1 MKLNLHSTDLS
12 LSLKA
17 RVALEKHVFRFTH
30 SLGQN
35 FILDENVISDIVY
48 KAGVQQGDNIL
59 EIGPGAGMMT
69 AMMADKGA
77 KVLAIELDRALEP
90 VLNDVIGERDVKIV
104 FQDALKADLNALTRG
119 TFGENAPYSIVANLP
134 YYITADFLMRAITLN
149 PAPGSITLMVQKEA
163 AERVMSQPGDKNWSA
178 LSASV
183 RYFAEPEVVMEAP
196 ALLFTP
202 PPHVDSCL
210 LKLHMRKDRPLDEAD
225 EKRLMALIQAAFR
238 MRRKTLAN
246 NLSASYS
253 LSREETIHVLEK
265 AGLGEKV
272 RGEILTVDQLID
284 VMKAMQEK
292 SE

>member
-1 MKLNLHSTDLS
+1 MNLNLHSSDLS

-48 KAGVQQGDNIL
+48 AAGVREGDNIL
-59 EIGPGAGMMT
+59 EIGPGSGIMT

-77 KVLAIELDRALEP
+77 KVLAIELDKALEP

-104 FQDALKADLNALTRG
+104 FQDALKADLNSLTRE
-119 TFGENAPYSIVANLP
+119 TFGENASYAIVANLP
-134 YYITADFLMRAITLN
+134 YYITADFLMRAISLS
-149 PAPGSITLMVQKEA
+149 PVPESITLMVQKEA
-163 AERVMSQPGDKNWSA
+163 AERVMSEPGDKNWSA

-183 RYFAEPEVVMEAP
+183 RYFAEPEVVMDAP
-196 ALLFTP
+196 ASLFTP

-210 LKLHMRKDRPLDEAD
+210 LKLHMRSDRPLNEPE
-225 EKRLMALIQAAFR
+225 EKKLMALIQAAFR

-246 NLSASYS
+246 NLSAGYS
-253 LSREETIHVLEK
+253 LSRDETIKVLEK
-265 AGLGEKV
+265 AGLDAKV
-272 RGEILTVDQLID
+272 RGEVLSIDQLID
-284 VMKAMQEK
+284 VMRAMEK
-292 SE
+292 

>member
-1 MKLNLHSTDLS
+1 MKLNLHSTDFS

-35 FILDENVISDIVY
+35 FILDENVISDILY
-48 KAGVQQGDNIL
+48 AAGVQKGDNIL
-59 EIGPGAGMMT
+59 EIGPGCGIMT

-104 FQDALKADLNALTRG
+104 FQDALKADLNALTREA
-119 TFGENAPYSIVANLP
+119 FGENAPYAIVANLP
-134 YYITADFLMRAITLN
+134 YYITADFLMRVLSLS

-183 RYFAEPEVVMEAP
+183 RYFADPEVVMEAP
-196 ALLFTP
+196 AALFTP

-210 LKLHMRKDRPLDEAD
+210 LKLHMRTDRPLDEAD
-225 EKRLMALIQAAFR
+225 EKRLLAMIQAAFR

-253 LSREETIHVLEK
+253 LSREEAIRVLEN
-265 AGLGEKV
+265 AGLDAKV
-272 RGEILTVDQLID
+272 RGEILTIDQLID
-284 VMKAMQEK
+284 VMKAMQ
-292 SE
+292 

>member
-1 MKLNLHSTDLS
+1 MENNLRPSDLS

-35 FILDENVISDIVY
+35 FILDENVIGDIVY
-48 KAGVQQGDNIL
+48 AAGVQAGDNIL
-59 EIGPGAGMMT
+59 EIGPGSGIMT

-77 KVLAIELDRALEP
+77 KVLAVELDKALEP

-104 FQDALKADLNALTRG
+104 FQDALKADLNALTSE

-134 YYITADFLMRAITLN
+134 YYITADFLMRAISLQR
-149 PAPGSITLMVQKEA
+149 APESITLMLQKEA
-163 AERVMSQPGDKNWSA
+163 CERVMSEPGDKNWSA

-183 RYFAEPEVVMEAP
+183 RYFADPEIVMEAP
-196 ALLFTP
+196 ASLFTP

-210 LKLHMRKDRPLDEAD
+210 LKLHMHANRPLDKED
-225 EKRLMALIQAAFR
+225 EGRLMNLIQAAFR

-246 NLSASYS
+246 NLSASFS
-253 LSREETIHVLEK
+253 MSREETLSVLEK
-265 AGLGEKV
+265 AGLDARV
-272 RGEILTVDQLID
+272 RGEILTIDQLID
-284 VMKAMQEK
+284 VMNAIYH
-292 SE
+292 

>member
-1 MKLNLHSTDLS
+1 MENNIRPADLS

-35 FILDENVISDIVY
+35 FILDENVIGDIVHA
-48 KAGVQQGDNIL
+48 AGVEAGDNIL
-59 EIGPGAGMMT
+59 EIGPGSGIMT

-77 KVLAIELDRALEP
+77 KVLAVELDKALEP

-104 FQDALKADLNALTRG
+104 FQDALKADLNALTAE

-134 YYITADFLMRAITLN
+134 YYITADFLMRAIALN
-149 PAPGSITLMVQKEA
+149 PAPESITLMLQKEA
-163 AERVMSQPGDKNWSA
+163 CERVMSEPGDKNWSA

-183 RYFAEPEVVMEAP
+183 RYFADPEIVMDAP
-196 ALLFTP
+196 ASLFTP

-210 LKLHMRKDRPLDEAD
+210 LKLHMHKNRPLSSED
-225 EKRLMALIQAAFR
+225 EKRLMNLIQVAFR

-246 NLSASYS
+246 NLSAGFSM
-253 LSREETIHVLEK
+253 SREETLSVLEK
-265 AGLGEKV
+265 AGLDAKV
-272 RGEILTVDQLID
+272 RGEVLTIDQLID
-284 VMKAMQEK
+284 VMNAIYHG
-292 SE
+292 